1 MGTDTTR
8 TVTAGG
14 ARAAASTAAKVAAS
28 RNKGAAANTGGWI
41 VPAKIAVFVAAL
53 YPLARIGLF
62 GFTDRLGANP
72 IEFITRSTGL
82 WTLVFLCITLA
93 VTPLRKLTG
102 WNALLRF
109 RRMLGLYAFF
119 YAALHFTTYF
129 WFDKWF
135 DIAEIVKDIGKRPF
149 ITVGFAAFVLLIPLA
164 ITSPK
169 AMVRKLGRRW
179 QTLHRAIYPIAALAI
194 LHFWWMK
201 AGKHDLILPK
211 IYGAIVVAL
220 LGWRLL
226 VWARDR
232 LRQRARN

>member
-1 MGTDTTR
+1 MATDTTQTATTNHATN
-8 TVTAGG
+8 TVRP
-14 ARAAASTAAKVAAS
+14 ARKASTSANAS
-28 RNKGAAANTGGWI
+28 RWI

-53 YPLARIGLF
+53 YPLARLVLL
-62 GFTDRLGANP
+62 GFTGGLGANP

-82 WTLVFLCITLA
+82 WTLVFICITLA

-109 RRMLGLYAFF
+109 RRMLGLFAFF

-135 DIAEIVKDIGKRPF
+135 DIAAIVKDIGKRPF
-149 ITVGFAAFVLLIPLA
+149 ITVGFAAFVLLLPLA
-164 ITSPK
+164 VTSPK

-211 IYGAIVVAL
+211 IYGAIVIAL
-220 LGWRLL
+220 LGWRVL

-232 LRQRARN
+232 IRQRAKP

>member
-1 MGTDTTR
+1 MGTDTTG
-8 TVTAGG
+8 TVTAGNG
-14 ARAAASTAAKVAAS
+14 ARASAAAS
-28 RNKGAAANTGGWI
+28 RKAGANASRWI

-53 YPLARIGLF
+53 YPLARLVLF
-62 GFTDRLGANP
+62 GFTDRLSANP

-82 WTLVFLCITLA
+82 WTLVFICITLA
-93 VTPLRKLTG
+93 VTPLRKLTA

-119 YAALHFTTYF
+119 YGALHFTTYF

-135 DIAEIVKDIGKRPF
+135 DLAEIVKDIGKRPF

-164 ITSPK
+164 VTSPK

-211 IYGAIVVAL
+211 IYGTIVIAL
-220 LGWRLL
+220 LGWRVL

-232 LRQRARN
+232 IRQRS